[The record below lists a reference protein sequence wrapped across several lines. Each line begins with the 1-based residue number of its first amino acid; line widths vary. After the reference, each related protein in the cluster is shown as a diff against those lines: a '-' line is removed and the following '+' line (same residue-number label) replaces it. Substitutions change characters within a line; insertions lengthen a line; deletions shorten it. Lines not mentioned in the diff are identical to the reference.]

1 MEIIVS
7 KYYYKKKKSS
17 WTKVLQDT
25 FKEFVHGINKRI
37 ISGKCTPKSENTAA
51 KICVIVLMV
60 LTLLFSGIGFY
71 SWVILIML
79 IIIFQFL

>member
-1 MEIIVS
+1 MGIIVS
-7 KYYYKKKKSS
+7 KYYYRKKKSP

-25 FKEFVHGINKRI
+25 FKELVHGINKRI
-37 ISGKCTPKSENTAA
+37 ITSKCTSKSENTAA
-51 KICVIVLMV
+51 KICVIVLIV
-60 LTLLFSGIGFY
+60 LTLLFSGISFY